1 MEIKNLIIR
10 DTEEDF
16 SDVPLGN
23 WLKAVRCARGL
34 KQSYVAWK
42 SGVEQ
47 ASISRYERNECIPS
61 LESLKKLC
69 KVLNIKA
76 SDLLGF

>member
-1 MEIKNLIIR
+1 MEIKNLIIK

-23 WLKAVRCARGL
+23 RLKAVRRARGF
-34 KQSYVAWK
+34 KQSYVAAK

-47 ASISRYERNECIPS
+47 ASISRYERNEGLPS
-61 LESLKKLC
+61 LESLKRLC